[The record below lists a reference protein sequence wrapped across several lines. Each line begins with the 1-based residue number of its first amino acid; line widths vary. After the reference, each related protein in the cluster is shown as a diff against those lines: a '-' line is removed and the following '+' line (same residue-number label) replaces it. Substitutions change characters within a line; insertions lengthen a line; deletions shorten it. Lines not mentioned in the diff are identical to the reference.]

1 MAVAARE
8 VPHVARAEIDDLA
21 LVLRIDGGDA
31 AAAFEGAQRFASLG
45 EAERIY
51 TAEAAPK
58 DPMRWSLSLGSIG
71 GTAIRIHVTFLL
83 FLVWLGAIYYRQG
96 GATAA
101 WQGTALIVLIFLC
114 VLLHELGHVFA
125 ARRYGIKTRD
135 VTLWPFGGIASM
147 EQMPE
152 KPGQEL
158 IVALAGPAVNVA
170 IAIALLLW
178 LGPRLNPENLT
189 QIENPAVSLA
199 VKLAGANIML
209 VLFNLIPAFPM
220 DGGRVL
226 RALLAMWVGNARAT
240 ELAAGI
246 GQGFAVMFAVLGIFY
261 NPMLIVIALFIFLA
275 ASGEAAQAQLRAVA
289 QGTLVSDAMIT
300 KFEALG
306 TAATVNDAADALIRT
321 TQTEF
326 PIVDGAGR
334 LRGVLTRDAMIK
346 ALKERGPDTP
356 VLEVMQTD
364 IPTVRAR
371 SKLETALRSL
381 MAKRPVVG
389 VTDGEDRLVGLLT
402 LENLGEMI
410 MVQSARP
417 EAPRGPLSSGPWG
430 SARG

>member
-1 MAVAARE
+1 
-8 VPHVARAEIDDLA
+8 
-21 LVLRIDGGDA
+21 
-31 AAAFEGAQRFASLG
+31 
-45 EAERIY
+45 
-51 TAEAAPK
+51 
-58 DPMRWSLSLGSIG
+58 MRWSLSLGSIG

-83 FLVWLGAIYYRQG
+83 FLVWFGAIYYRQG

-158 IVALAGPAVNVA
+158 VVALAGPAVNVA

-178 LGPRLNPENLT
+178 LGPRLNPQNLT

-199 VKLAGANIML
+199 VKLAGANVML

-275 ASGEAAQAQLRAVA
+275 ASGEAAQAQLRAAA

-326 PIVDGAGR
+326 PIVDGTGR

-402 LENLGEMI
+402 LENLGEMM

>member
-1 MAVAARE
+1 
-8 VPHVARAEIDDLA
+8 
-21 LVLRIDGGDA
+21 
-31 AAAFEGAQRFASLG
+31 
-45 EAERIY
+45 
-51 TAEAAPK
+51 
-58 DPMRWSLSLGSIG
+58 MRWSLSLGSIG

-178 LGPRLNPENLT
+178 LGPRLNPQNLT

-199 VKLAGANIML
+199 VKLAGANVML

-326 PIVDGAGR
+326 PIVDGTGR

-402 LENLGEMI
+402 LENLGEMM